1 MLFTIS
7 NATKVGNK
15 GYKNMV
21 FNTTSKNLFYFKNL
35 SACLHLT
42 ALKNKKR

>member
-7 NATKVGNK
+7 NATKVGKRNIK
-15 GYKNMV
+15 IW
-21 FNTTSKNLFYFKNL
+21 FLIQLQRTFSISKNL